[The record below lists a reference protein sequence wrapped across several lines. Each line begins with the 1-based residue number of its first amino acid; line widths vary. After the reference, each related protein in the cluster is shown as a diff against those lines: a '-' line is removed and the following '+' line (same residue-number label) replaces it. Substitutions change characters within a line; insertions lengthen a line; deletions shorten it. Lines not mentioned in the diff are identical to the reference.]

1 MFLSFVFTALCVAV
15 GVKGR
20 IVNFEDAGAVAD
32 EFGLETAWNNGRIMN
47 ETLNSL
53 EPGQRKQILFSQNI
67 NLLFLF

>member
-1 MFLSFVFTALCVAV
+1 MFLRFVFTALCVAV

-53 EPGQRKQILFSQNI
+53 EPG
-67 NLLFLF
+67 